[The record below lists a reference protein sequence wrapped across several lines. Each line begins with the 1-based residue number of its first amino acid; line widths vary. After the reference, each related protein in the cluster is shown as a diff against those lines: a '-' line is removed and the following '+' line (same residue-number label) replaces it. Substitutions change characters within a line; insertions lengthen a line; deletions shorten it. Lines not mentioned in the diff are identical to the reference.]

1 MGGGGIFPSRG
12 VGLSN
17 MGGSQAQPTRNSKDN
32 AKGSST
38 IFDALDIFLSKIRS
52 LFGYHLLLKTENT
65 VTK

>member
-1 MGGGGIFPSRG
+1 MGGA
-12 VGLSN
+12 
-17 MGGSQAQPTRNSKDN
+17 QAQPTRNSKDN

-52 LFGYHLLLKTENT
+52 LFGYHLLLKTENI